1 MQTTAGLEA
10 LNGPAL
16 ITTCSNTHPCSTIGA
31 GQHVVSRPC
40 RSLNRDGFSTN
51 LHPWR
56 SRTRQSRRLRLATAL
71 DALSAEHECG
81 LLTLSQIS
89 CRGTKSG
96 ILSVRDASTPRPRRS
111 NSGSRSR
118 SGHGRFQKQ
127 KAMDGAL
134 MGRKSLIVVCAAYLL
149 GSGGGCTS
157 TSLSDDGPPQGPA
170 PNYRAII
177 AKGLIEKAEPNPMT
191 GASYF
196 ADQAGLFLPDK
207 KLGQIEISDAVR
219 MVQTNTNGWAWQTC
233 MRLSVDSNP
242 GTYAVFIADGRAVLA
257 RAANPTDNCGAG
269 QYAPLDVRQYNPVKR
284 DARTIRQ

>member
-1 MQTTAGLEA
+1 
-10 LNGPAL
+10 
-16 ITTCSNTHPCSTIGA
+16 
-31 GQHVVSRPC
+31 
-40 RSLNRDGFSTN
+40 
-51 LHPWR
+51 
-56 SRTRQSRRLRLATAL
+56 
-71 DALSAEHECG
+71 
-81 LLTLSQIS
+81 
-89 CRGTKSG
+89 
-96 ILSVRDASTPRPRRS
+96 
-111 NSGSRSR
+111 
-118 SGHGRFQKQ
+118 
-127 KAMDGAL
+127 MDGAL

-219 MVQTNTNGWAWQTC
+219 MVQTSTNGWAWQTC

-269 QYAPLDVRQYNPVKR
+269 QYAPLDVRQYNPVNR